1 MFFFI
6 HWGAEAG
13 HKDIGN
19 NHVYC
24 ENCQRVNKQT
34 YRLYEDKFKL
44 YWFITLNTK
53 KVVTSIC
60 HNCLSESRLSLDNEE
75 KIIKSYESLTKLKK
89 VKEQ

>member
-6 HWGAEAG
+6 NWGSETR
-13 HKDIGN
+13 HMDIGI
-19 NHVYC
+19 NHAYC
-24 ENCQRVNKQT
+24 ENCQRSNKQT

-60 HNCLSESRLSLDNEE
+60 HNCLSESRLSPDNEE
-75 KIIKSYESLTKLKK
+75 KIIKSYESLAKSNKGK
-89 VKEQ
+89 GQ